1 LSFSY
6 TLINEDNMARTVCKS
21 LGCRVAVLPQELL
34 DAVLQHV
41 DIKTLLFAQGVSHHW
56 KETITSSPQIQ
67 ELLFF
72 RPKTTNLIYHKCNW
86 LGNKLSHF
94 GPATKPTETTVT
106 TPTVSPLTTTFTSIV
121 INPLLANEIY
131 YENLD
136 SGAIRWGQRIVLPH
150 LDTFLHH
157 PAGSWRSMLVTQPPI
172 ANVVAVSIDQG
183 YAQSLRSDINFVEE
197 TCTLG
202 SLVDR
207 MLAAEQLDA
216 ESSEIAPCIWHVMYV
231 NALDTESIAVGDWI
245 AKYVD
250 GKLVPTPARCTSFV
264 LEKRKP
270 RSA

>member
-1 LSFSY
+1 
-6 TLINEDNMARTVCKS
+6 MA
-21 LGCRVAVLPQELL
+21 GIAVLPQELL

-41 DIKTLLFAQGVSHHW
+41 DIKTLLSAQQVSHHW

-67 ELLFF
+67 EALFF
-72 RPKTTNLIYHKCNW
+72 RPKTTSLIYHKCNW
-86 LGNKLSHF
+86 ADNKLSHF
-94 GPATKPTETTVT
+94 GPATKPTKTDESRLTTT
-106 TPTVSPLTTTFTSIV
+106 FTTTFTSII
-121 INPLLANEIY
+121 INPLIANEIY

-136 SGAIRWGQRIVLPH
+136 SGAIRWGQRIVLPN

-172 ANVVAVSIDQG
+172 PSIVAVSIDQG

-197 TCTLG
+197 NCTLG

-216 ESSEIAPCIWHVMYV
+216 ESSEIAPCIWHVMFV

-250 GKLVPTPARCTSFV
+250 GELVPTPARCTSFV

-270 RSA
+270 RAA

>member
-1 LSFSY
+1 
-6 TLINEDNMARTVCKS
+6 MA
-21 LGCRVAVLPQELL
+21 AIDVLPQELL

-41 DIKTLLFAQGVSHHW
+41 DIKTLLLAQQVSRYW
-56 KETITSSPQIQ
+56 KETINCSPQIQ

-72 RPKTTNLIYHKCNW
+72 RPKTIGLIYHKCDW
-86 LGNKLSHF
+86 VDNKLSHF
-94 GPATKPTETTVT
+94 GPTTGSAGT
-106 TPTVSPLTTTFTSIV
+106 DESSTTTTFTSIV
-121 INPLLANEIY
+121 INPLIANEIY

-150 LDTFLHH
+150 LDKFLHH
-157 PAGSWRSMLVTQPPI
+157 PAGSWRSMLVTQPPTPSI
-172 ANVVAVSIDQG
+172 VAVSIDQG
-183 YAQSLRSDINFVEE
+183 YAQSLRADINFIEE
-197 TCTLG
+197 NCTLG
-202 SLVDR
+202 CLVDR